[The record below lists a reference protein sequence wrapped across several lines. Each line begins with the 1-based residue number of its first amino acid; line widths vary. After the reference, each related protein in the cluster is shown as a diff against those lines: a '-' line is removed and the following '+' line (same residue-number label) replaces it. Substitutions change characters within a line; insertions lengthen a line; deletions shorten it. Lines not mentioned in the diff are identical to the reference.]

1 MTRLRAIFV
10 LLCSLTLPCALLAQ
24 KIPTLEIE
32 PFPGE
37 GMLEQD
43 LTTGLITFTNGVL
56 VKCGGPVLTAD
67 RVTADEQTLEVI
79 ADGSVHIQQEN
90 VTWTGDHVRFNFKTG
105 QIEPEQFRMGK

>member
-1 MTRLRAIFV
+1 MRQGVRLSRTSVERPARISPDPTWQFALLLFSSPRPMTRLRAIFV

-56 VKCGGPVLTAD
+56 VKCGGGVLTA
-67 RVTADEQTLEVI
+67 Q
-79 ADGSVHIQQEN
+79 
-90 VTWTGDHVRFNFKTG
+90 
-105 QIEPEQFRMGK
+105 